1 MSTTHTTHHK
11 TTSHGKSTSSLS
23 KSHANSSHAQP
34 ASKEARPQHASL
46 HTSKVTT
53 DHETIRKWAETR
65 GGKPSAVKRTG
76 SESDVGIIRIDFP
89 GYSGENSLEEIAWD
103 EFFDKFEDSK
113 LAFVYQEETA
123 EGVRSNFNKLVKR
136 ERAH

>member
-11 TTSHGKSTSSLS
+11 ATSSQQ
-23 KSHANSSHAQP
+23 KDTSSQPSAKHAQP
-34 ASKEARPQHASL
+34 SGKETQHASK

-53 DHETIRKWAETR
+53 DHETVRQWAEAR

-76 SESDVGIIRIDFP
+76 SQSDVGILRIDFP
-89 GYSGENSLEEIAWD
+89 GYSGESSLEEITWD
-103 EFFDKFEDSK
+103 EFFEKFEDSK

-136 ERAH
+136 EREH